1 MKAIDLAIIGGGCAG
16 LSLARDIARCND
28 GKRQVT
34 VFEPRLHYEND
45 RTWCFWS
52 LKNEAEDTLV
62 SRRWQAWQFS
72 KTGEPVVQRSSQSQY
87 CLVSGS
93 DFYADAI
100 AKIQRADGLDLLLG
114 VAVKAVESCVGGFKV
129 TTTAGDYMARRV
141 VDTRPPEMTQ
151 GAEIYQAFEGVEI
164 ETAHAIGDPEIPSL
178 MAHMRSDGDGF
189 VFDYLLPLGANRWL
203 VEATVFSPDPGCG
216 KHLPEK
222 LQASL
227 NRIIPDGNFRCLRR
241 EKGMIPMGYRLPKAD
256 GNEDWVKAGTAGGAV
271 RAASGYAYRRI
282 QRWSQECARRFTDSG
297 EVIGHP
303 EDSWI
308 QRKMDLL
315 FLKVLR
321 NEPEL
326 APEFFCRL
334 ARGISADAM
343 ARFMMDRASGLDL
356 LAVVWALPKR
366 PFLRQLFN
374 RGDSAHC
381 LSANKGAI

>member
-1 MKAIDLAIIGGGCAG
+1 MKQIDLAIIGGGCAG
-16 LSLARDIARCND
+16 LSLARDIAGRNG

-34 VFEPRLHYEND
+34 VFEPRTHYEND
-45 RTWCFWS
+45 RTWCYWS
-52 LKNEAEDTLV
+52 LKGEADDTLV

-72 KTGEPVVQRSSQSQY
+72 KAGEAVIQRSSQSQY

-93 DFYADAI
+93 DFYTDAL
-100 AKIQRADGLDLLLG
+100 AKIQRAEGFELLLG
-114 VAVKAVESCVGGFKV
+114 VEVNAVESCVGGFKV
-129 TTTAGDYMARRV
+129 TTTAGEYLARRV
-141 VDTRPPEMTQ
+141 VDTRPPEIT
-151 GAEIYQAFEGVEI
+151 AEIYQAFEGVEI

-178 MAHMRSDGDGF
+178 MTHMQSDGDGF
-189 VFDYLLPLGANRWL
+189 GFDYLLPLGPNRWL

-216 KHLPEK
+216 NHLSEK

-227 NRIIPDGNFRCLRR
+227 HRIIPDGNFHCLRR

-256 GNEDWVKAGTAGGAV
+256 GNKDRVKAGTAGGAV

-282 QRWSQECARRFTDSG
+282 QRWSQECAQRFTDSG

-303 EDSWI
+303 EDSWV
-308 QRKMDLL
+308 QRKMDFL

-326 APEFFCRL
+326 APELFCRL

-343 ARFMMDRASGLDL
+343 ARFMMDRAGGLDL

-366 PFLRQLFN
+366 PFLRQLFSQDN
-374 RGDSAHC
+374 SAHR
-381 LSANKGAI
+381 LPANNGAI